1 MSRLWI
7 PAILCSTILAA
18 PAAGQ
23 QRNLVLN
30 RPYDYH
36 PNPRYSDSKDEG
48 DIRQLTDGKTFPSS
62 SLWMQKSTV
71 GWIAGLG
78 ASDSGPVV
86 IHFDLGAEAT
96 LSELRFHS
104 AGGGAAGVVEVGL
117 KLFVSLDDQTY
128 VLAGEL
134 PAPRPKGGGY
144 PITLRVPL
152 TRNDTRARYVAVVA
166 MAPAPHYFVFA
177 DEIELIG
184 TIPAH
189 PSSILP
195 IQVGVSASGAKG
207 LGQLFAGGNRAAKL
221 ASSLT
226 APVKRHIANWPAQK
240 RDAQGKD
247 LEVFAQAVRTQSDQY
262 DNLRAQFTEQHRL
275 RAREVYAADTL
286 VWEVVPDDRFTMLSL
301 PDRLSPDSSGT
312 IHTVIN
318 ALEATA
324 LGASNLTDRDLP
336 LMVSISGGGDG
347 APRMTIRVARFF
359 VTSNNA
365 RYVPDALL
373 ANDCPQVIPSGE
385 SKLIWLEADSSD
397 NASPGAYS
405 YQITVEIG
413 AYSQV
418 IDLTVQVHDVTL
430 DTETPLSVGNWS
442 STTSTMTAAEELR
455 AEMLDHRQT
464 TAELGG
470 TSMILPL
477 LDAYG
482 EPLRPVQINLAS
494 LAREL
499 AHHQDFNQV
508 GWFISFDRSSSRPQR
523 EMFGSS
529 DWMSAEFQEIFGEWI
544 AAVVAS
550 LQANGRSYDEFYLQF
565 FDETLVDVAAEIT
578 ALTKSFDPNVRVM
591 LTIPRASIAATQ
603 KQVDAGLDISAYHA
617 PQIEY
622 DNPQDG
628 FPMLSSGGRELWFY
642 NAGGAEEVG
651 RECDPL
657 TWYRYMYWS
666 AFYHGAT
673 GVHFWTLV
681 RESARTGG
689 WDETN
694 QVYYLPMIYLNTDQQ
709 NLPPDVVTAEVVI
722 PSRRW
727 EYSRMGTEDYMLLKM
742 AQDKIAELGAAG
754 NPYRN
759 QLRRIIRDVLTH
771 RENRILFR
779 AKRREL
785 VELVEKLAAR

>member
-7 PAILCSTILAA
+7 LTILCSAILAA
-18 PAAGQ
+18 PAAGRPQ

-36 PNPRYSDSKDEG
+36 PNPKYSDTPKEAG
-48 DIRQLTDGKTFPSS
+48 DITQLTDGKTFPSS
-62 SLWMQKSTV
+62 SLWTQKSTV
-71 GWIAGLG
+71 GWIAGV
-78 ASDSGPVV
+78 DVPVV
-86 IHFDLGAEAT
+86 IWFDLGREAT
-96 LSELRFHS
+96 VTELRFHTAS
-104 AGGGAAGVVEVGL
+104 GLGAGVVEVGL
-117 KLFVSLDDQTY
+117 QVFVSLDDQTY

-152 TRNDTRARYVAVVA
+152 NRNDTRARYVAVVA
-166 MAPAPHYFVFA
+166 MPPAPHYFVFV

-189 PSSILP
+189 PNSILP

-207 LGQLFAGGNRAAKL
+207 LQQLLAGGNRAAKL
-221 ASSLT
+221 ASNLT

-240 RDAQGKD
+240 REAQRKD
-247 LEVFAQAVRTQSDQY
+247 LKVFAQKARTQSDQY
-262 DNLRAQFTEQHRL
+262 DKLRAQFTEQHRL
-275 RAREVYAADTL
+275 RAREVYGADTL

-301 PDRLSPDSSGT
+301 PERLSPDSSGT

-318 ALEATA
+318 AREATA

-347 APRMTIRVARFF
+347 APRMIIRVARFF
-359 VTSNNA
+359 VTSSNA

-442 STTSTMTAAEELR
+442 STSSTMTAAEELR

-464 TAELGG
+464 TAELG

-508 GWFISFDRSSSRPQR
+508 GWFMSFDRSSSRPQR

-544 AAVVAS
+544 AAVVAG

-578 ALTKSFDPNVRVM
+578 ALSKSFDPNVRVM
-591 LTIPRASIAATQ
+591 LTMPRASIAATQ

-617 PQIEY
+617 HEIEY

-628 FPMLSSGGRELWFY
+628 FPTLSSGGRELWFY

-681 RESARTGG
+681 RESPGTGG

-742 AQDKIAELGAAG
+742 AQDKIEELGAAA
-754 NPYRN
+754 NPYRD